1 MFDSTIFFTDNF
13 QFQALFR
20 DHLTIA
26 FNAWGAIQP
35 KVTEKLAHKQYDFLT
50 ADIQNLMESTTKKCG
65 DDLIGFMG
73 KSDFKILD
81 KSGWNNELWQK
92 VDAKSSAKN
101 KLFLIGEIFVQIH
114 WIWQFISN
122 NKDTQLSRKQ
132 LNEFFMRTDTLRALV
147 DNLALV
153 CMNGESGKI
162 GGEKKNPVREQCKV
176 IIQSPEYNIRPSDA
190 RARLADT
197 IQKIK
202 DIYFDL
208 YKEPLQKPNQKGG
221 ISPSDKTITN
231 WFYEFSINHLPGKRA

>member
-1 MFDSTIFFTDNF
+1 MFDSTIFFADNF

-26 FNAWGAIQP
+26 FNAWGTIQP
-35 KVTEKLAHKQYDFLT
+35 EIMEKLAHKQYDVLT

-65 DDLIGFMG
+65 DNLIGFMG
-73 KSDFKILD
+73 KLDLKILN
-81 KSGWNNELWQK
+81 KSGLNDELWQK
-92 VDAKSSAKN
+92 VDAKSSAEN
-101 KLFLIGEIFVQIH
+101 KLFLIGEIFVQIQ

-162 GGEKKNPVREQCKV
+162 GGKKKNPVREQCKV

-190 RARLADT
+190 RMHLADT

-202 DIYFDL
+202 GIYFEL
-208 YKEPLQKPNQKGG
+208 YGEALQKPNKKGG
-221 ISPSDKTITN
+221 GSPSDKTITN
-231 WFYEFSINHLPGKRA
+231 WIYEFSINHLPGKRA